1 MKDNYDEKE
10 QKDPFDWSNVSEDD
24 NCWNPYSQIVLS
36 NTKNEKEDKK
46 NVITHNNELNDKQA
60 ENNGLYGSDKEFLQ
74 QQFNFIKRHSNSMA
88 IKPFQCCNKSSE
100 EIYINDYK
108 IINYDLI

>member
-1 MKDNYDEKE
+1 M
-10 QKDPFDWSNVSEDD
+10 
-24 NCWNPYSQIVLS
+24 YSS
-36 NTKNEKEDKK
+36 TKNEKEDKN

-88 IKPFQCCNKSSE
+88 IKPFQCCNKNSE
-100 EIYINDYK
+100 EIYINDSIK
-108 IINYDLI
+108 SNNNTRNTNSNSFHNLDNKNVKKETKDSKTLKSFS